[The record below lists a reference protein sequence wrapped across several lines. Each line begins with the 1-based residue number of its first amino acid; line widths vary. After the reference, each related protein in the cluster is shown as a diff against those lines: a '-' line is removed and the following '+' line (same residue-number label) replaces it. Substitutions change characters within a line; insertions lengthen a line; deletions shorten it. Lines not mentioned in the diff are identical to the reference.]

1 MKEIF
6 ERVEKKYVLSYEK
19 YESLLKKLD
28 GHIERDKYF
37 NSSIRSI
44 YYDNDAYQMI
54 NRSMESPDY
63 KEKIRVRA
71 YEDNAKTVYIEC
83 VVIIMINGNMGDGI
97 AVAGSF
103 ALIRF
108 RSARGSAKDL
118 TAIFM
123 AMAIGIICGTG
134 YIGIAVLF
142 TLIVCV
148 IGMLLSLVRFGECD
162 GKMRYLKITV
172 PENMNYDEAFE
183 EVLNKYC
190 SNYELE
196 KVKTLSLGSLFR
208 VEYSIVMRDVSKLRE
223 MINELRIRNNNLEI
237 VCGKEAIS
245 KEEL

>member
-1 MKEIF
+1 M
-6 ERVEKKYVLSYEK
+6 
-19 YESLLKKLD
+19 SL
-28 GHIERDKYF
+28 F
-37 NSSIRSI
+37 SSIFTSTFTVGQFLIALCASMVLGFVVSI
-44 YYDNDAYQMI
+44 YYMFHNTYSKSFVPSLILIPA
-54 NRSMESPDY
+54 
-63 KEKIRVRA
+63 
-71 YEDNAKTVYIEC
+71 IEC
-83 VVIIMINGNMGDGI
+83 VVIIMINGNMGAGI

-118 TAIFM
+118 TAISM

>member
-1 MKEIF
+1 M
-6 ERVEKKYVLSYEK
+6 
-19 YESLLKKLD
+19 SL
-28 GHIERDKYF
+28 F
-37 NSSIRSI
+37 SSIFTSTFTLGQFLIAVLASMVLGFVVSI
-44 YYDNDAYQMI
+44 YYMFRNTYSKSFVPSLILIPA
-54 NRSMESPDY
+54 
-63 KEKIRVRA
+63 
-71 YEDNAKTVYIEC
+71 IEC
-83 VVIIMINGNMGDGI
+83 VVIIMINGNMGAGI

-148 IGMLLSLVRFGECD
+148 VGMFLSFVKYGECD
-162 GKMRYLKITV
+162 VKLRYLKITV
-172 PENMNYDEAFE
+172 PENLNYDEAFE
-183 EVLNKYC
+183 EVLDNYC
-190 SNYELE
+190 SSYEIE

-208 VEYSIVMRDVSKLRE
+208 VDYSIVMKDTSKIKA
-223 MINELRIRNNNLEI
+223 MIDDLRIRNNNLEI
-237 VCGKEAIS
+237 VCGKEAVS

>member
-1 MKEIF
+1 M
-6 ERVEKKYVLSYEK
+6 
-19 YESLLKKLD
+19 SL
-28 GHIERDKYF
+28 F
-37 NSSIRSI
+37 SSIFTSTFTLGQFLIAVLASMVLGFVVSI
-44 YYDNDAYQMI
+44 YYMFRNTYSKSFVPSLILIPA
-54 NRSMESPDY
+54 
-63 KEKIRVRA
+63 
-71 YEDNAKTVYIEC
+71 IEC
-83 VVIIMINGNMGDGI
+83 VVIIMINGNMGAGI

-142 TLIVCV
+142 TLIVCAV
-148 IGMLLSLVRFGECD
+148 GMFLSFVKYGEFD

-172 PENMNYDEAFE
+172 PENLNYDEAFE
-183 EVLNKYC
+183 KVLDNYC
-190 SNYELE
+190 SSYEIE

-208 VEYSIVMRDVSKLRE
+208 VDYSIVMKDTSKIKA
-223 MINELRIRNNNLEI
+223 MIDDLRIRNNNLEI
-237 VCGKEAIS
+237 VCGKEAVS

>member
-1 MKEIF
+1 M
-6 ERVEKKYVLSYEK
+6 
-19 YESLLKKLD
+19 SL
-28 GHIERDKYF
+28 F
-37 NSSIRSI
+37 SSIFTSTFTLGQFLIAVLASMVLGFVVSI
-44 YYDNDAYQMI
+44 YYMFRNTYSKSFVPSLILIPA
-54 NRSMESPDY
+54 
-63 KEKIRVRA
+63 
-71 YEDNAKTVYIEC
+71 IEC
-83 VVIIMINGNMGDGI
+83 VVIVMINGNMGAGI

-142 TLIVCV
+142 TLIVCAV
-148 IGMLLSLVRFGECD
+148 GMFLSFAKYGECD

-172 PENMNYDEAFE
+172 PENLNYDEAFE
-183 EVLNKYC
+183 EVLDNYC
-190 SNYELE
+190 SSYEIE

-208 VEYSIVMRDVSKLRE
+208 VDYSIVMKDTSKIKA
-223 MINELRIRNNNLEI
+223 MIDDLRIRNNNLEI
-237 VCGKEAIS
+237 VCGKEAVS

>member
-1 MKEIF
+1 M
-6 ERVEKKYVLSYEK
+6 
-19 YESLLKKLD
+19 SL
-28 GHIERDKYF
+28 F
-37 NSSIRSI
+37 SSIFTSTFTLGQFMIAVLASMVLGFVVSI
-44 YYDNDAYQMI
+44 YYMFRNTYSKSFVPSLILIPA
-54 NRSMESPDY
+54 
-63 KEKIRVRA
+63 
-71 YEDNAKTVYIEC
+71 IEC
-83 VVIIMINGNMGDGI
+83 VVIIMINGNMGAGI

-148 IGMLLSLVRFGECD
+148 VGMFLSFVKYGECD
-162 GKMRYLKITV
+162 GQMRYLKITV
-172 PENMNYDEAFE
+172 PENLNYDEAFE
-183 EVLNKYC
+183 EVLDNYC
-190 SNYELE
+190 SSYEIE

-208 VEYSIVMRDVSKLRE
+208 VDYSIVMKDTSKIKA
-223 MINELRIRNNNLEI
+223 MIDDLRIRNNNLEI
-237 VCGKEAIS
+237 VCGKEAVS

>member
-1 MKEIF
+1 M
-6 ERVEKKYVLSYEK
+6 
-19 YESLLKKLD
+19 SL
-28 GHIERDKYF
+28 F
-37 NSSIRSI
+37 SSIFTSTFTLGQFLIAVLASMVLGFVVSI
-44 YYDNDAYQMI
+44 YYMFRNTYSKSFVPSLILIPA
-54 NRSMESPDY
+54 
-63 KEKIRVRA
+63 
-71 YEDNAKTVYIEC
+71 IEC
-83 VVIIMINGNMGDGI
+83 VVIIMINGNMGAGI

-148 IGMLLSLVRFGECD
+148 VGMFLSFVKYGECD
-162 GKMRYLKITV
+162 VKLRYLKITV
-172 PENMNYDEAFE
+172 PENLNYDEVFE
-183 EVLNKYC
+183 EVLNNYC
-190 SNYELE
+190 SDYEIE

-208 VEYSIVMRDVSKLRE
+208 VDYSIVMKDTSKIKA
-223 MINELRIRNNNLEI
+223 MIDDLRIRNNNLEI
-237 VCGKEAIS
+237 VCGKEAVS

>member
-1 MKEIF
+1 M
-6 ERVEKKYVLSYEK
+6 
-19 YESLLKKLD
+19 SL
-28 GHIERDKYF
+28 F
-37 NSSIRSI
+37 SSIFTSTFTVGQFLIALCASMVLGFVVSI
-44 YYDNDAYQMI
+44 YYMFHNTYSKSFVPSLILIPA
-54 NRSMESPDY
+54 
-63 KEKIRVRA
+63 
-71 YEDNAKTVYIEC
+71 IEC
-83 VVIIMINGNMGDGI
+83 VVIIMINGNMGAGI

-172 PENMNYDEAFE
+172 PENLNYDEAFE

>member
-1 MKEIF
+1 M
-6 ERVEKKYVLSYEK
+6 
-19 YESLLKKLD
+19 SL
-28 GHIERDKYF
+28 F
-37 NSSIRSI
+37 SSIFTSSFTLGQFLIAVLASMVLGFVVSI
-44 YYDNDAYQMI
+44 YYMFRNTYSKSFVPSLILIPA
-54 NRSMESPDY
+54 
-63 KEKIRVRA
+63 
-71 YEDNAKTVYIEC
+71 IEC
-83 VVIIMINGNMGDGI
+83 VVIIMINGNMGAGI

-148 IGMLLSLVRFGECD
+148 VGMFLIFVKYGECD

-172 PENMNYDEAFE
+172 PENLNYDEAFE
-183 EVLNKYC
+183 EVLDNYC
-190 SNYELE
+190 SSYEIE

-208 VEYSIVMRDVSKLRE
+208 VDYSIVMKDTSKIKA
-223 MINELRIRNNNLEI
+223 MIDDLRIRNNNLEI
-237 VCGKEAIS
+237 VCGKEAVS

>member
-1 MKEIF
+1 M
-6 ERVEKKYVLSYEK
+6 
-19 YESLLKKLD
+19 SL
-28 GHIERDKYF
+28 F
-37 NSSIRSI
+37 SSIFTSTFTLGQFLIAVLASMMLGFVVSI
-44 YYDNDAYQMI
+44 YYMFRNTYSKSFVPSLILIPA
-54 NRSMESPDY
+54 
-63 KEKIRVRA
+63 
-71 YEDNAKTVYIEC
+71 IEC
-83 VVIIMINGNMGDGI
+83 VVIIMINGNMGAGI

-142 TLIVCV
+142 TLIVCAV
-148 IGMLLSLVRFGECD
+148 GMFLSFAKYGECD

-172 PENMNYDEAFE
+172 PENLNYDEAFE
-183 EVLNKYC
+183 EVLDNYC
-190 SNYELE
+190 SSYEIE

-208 VEYSIVMRDVSKLRE
+208 VDYSIVMKDTSKIKA
-223 MINELRIRNNNLEI
+223 MIDDLRIRNNNLEI
-237 VCGKEAIS
+237 VCGKEAVS

>member
-1 MKEIF
+1 M
-6 ERVEKKYVLSYEK
+6 
-19 YESLLKKLD
+19 SL
-28 GHIERDKYF
+28 F
-37 NSSIRSI
+37 SSIFTSTFTLGQFLIAVLASMVLGFVVSI
-44 YYDNDAYQMI
+44 YYMFRNTYSKSFVPSLILIPA
-54 NRSMESPDY
+54 
-63 KEKIRVRA
+63 
-71 YEDNAKTVYIEC
+71 IEC
-83 VVIIMINGNMGDGI
+83 VVIIMINGNMGAGI

-148 IGMLLSLVRFGECD
+148 VGMFLSFAKYGECD

-172 PENMNYDEAFE
+172 PENLNYDEAFE
-183 EVLNKYC
+183 EVLDNYC
-190 SNYELE
+190 SSYEIE

-208 VEYSIVMRDVSKLRE
+208 IDYSIVMKDTSKIKA
-223 MINELRIRNNNLEI
+223 MIDDLRIRNNNLEI
-237 VCGKEAIS
+237 VCGKEAVS

>member
-1 MKEIF
+1 M
-6 ERVEKKYVLSYEK
+6 
-19 YESLLKKLD
+19 SL
-28 GHIERDKYF
+28 F
-37 NSSIRSI
+37 SSIFTSTFTLGQFLIAVLASMVLGFVVSI
-44 YYDNDAYQMI
+44 YYMFRNTYSKSFVPSLILIPA
-54 NRSMESPDY
+54 
-63 KEKIRVRA
+63 
-71 YEDNAKTVYIEC
+71 IEC
-83 VVIIMINGNMGDGI
+83 VVIIMINGNMGAGI

-148 IGMLLSLVRFGECD
+148 VGMFLSFVKYGEFD

-172 PENMNYDEAFE
+172 PENLNYDEAFE
-183 EVLNKYC
+183 EVLDNYC
-190 SNYELE
+190 SSYEIE

-208 VEYSIVMRDVSKLRE
+208 VDYSIVMKDTSKIKA
-223 MINELRIRNNNLEI
+223 MIDDLRIRNNNLEI
-237 VCGKEAIS
+237 VCGKEAVS

>member
-1 MKEIF
+1 M
-6 ERVEKKYVLSYEK
+6 
-19 YESLLKKLD
+19 SL
-28 GHIERDKYF
+28 F
-37 NSSIRSI
+37 SSIFTSTFTLGQFLIAVLASMVLGFVVSI
-44 YYDNDAYQMI
+44 YYMFRNTYSKSFVPSLILIPA
-54 NRSMESPDY
+54 
-63 KEKIRVRA
+63 
-71 YEDNAKTVYIEC
+71 IEC
-83 VVIIMINGNMGDGI
+83 VVIIMINGNMGAGI

-142 TLIVCV
+142 TLIVCAV
-148 IGMLLSLVRFGECD
+148 GMFLSFAKYGECD

-172 PENMNYDEAFE
+172 PENLNYDETFE
-183 EVLNKYC
+183 EVLNNYC
-190 SNYELE
+190 SSYEIE

-208 VEYSIVMRDVSKLRE
+208 VDYSIVMKDTSKIKA
-223 MINELRIRNNNLEI
+223 MIDDLRIRNNNLEI
-237 VCGKEAIS
+237 VCGKEAVS

>member
-1 MKEIF
+1 M
-6 ERVEKKYVLSYEK
+6 
-19 YESLLKKLD
+19 SL
-28 GHIERDKYF
+28 F
-37 NSSIRSI
+37 SSIFTSTFTLGQFLIAVLASMVLGFVVSI
-44 YYDNDAYQMI
+44 YYMFRNTYSKSFVPSLILIPA
-54 NRSMESPDY
+54 
-63 KEKIRVRA
+63 
-71 YEDNAKTVYIEC
+71 IEC
-83 VVIIMINGNMGDGI
+83 VVIIMINGNMGAGI

-148 IGMLLSLVRFGECD
+148 VGMFLSFVKYGEGD

-172 PENMNYDEAFE
+172 PENLNYDEAFE
-183 EVLNKYC
+183 EVLDNYC
-190 SNYELE
+190 SSYEIE

-208 VEYSIVMRDVSKLRE
+208 VDYSIVMKDTSKIKA
-223 MINELRIRNNNLEI
+223 MIDDLRIRNNNLEI
-237 VCGKEAIS
+237 VCGKEAVS

>member
-1 MKEIF
+1 M
-6 ERVEKKYVLSYEK
+6 
-19 YESLLKKLD
+19 SL
-28 GHIERDKYF
+28 F
-37 NSSIRSI
+37 SSIFTSTFTLGQFLIAVLASMVLGFVVSI
-44 YYDNDAYQMI
+44 YYMFRNTYSKSFVPSLILIPA
-54 NRSMESPDY
+54 
-63 KEKIRVRA
+63 
-71 YEDNAKTVYIEC
+71 IEC
-83 VVIIMINGNMGDGI
+83 VVIIMINGNMGAGI

-134 YIGIAVLF
+134 YIGIAVMF

-148 IGMLLSLVRFGECD
+148 VGMFLSFVKYGECD

-172 PENMNYDEAFE
+172 PENLNYDEAFE
-183 EVLNKYC
+183 EVLDNYC
-190 SNYELE
+190 SSYEIE

-208 VEYSIVMRDVSKLRE
+208 VDYSIVMKDTSKIKA
-223 MINELRIRNNNLEI
+223 MIDDLRIRNNNLEI
-237 VCGKEAIS
+237 VCGKEAVS

>member
-1 MKEIF
+1 M
-6 ERVEKKYVLSYEK
+6 
-19 YESLLKKLD
+19 SL
-28 GHIERDKYF
+28 F
-37 NSSIRSI
+37 SSIFTSTFTLGQFLIAVLASMVLGFVVSI
-44 YYDNDAYQMI
+44 YYMFRNTYSKSFVPLLILIPA
-54 NRSMESPDY
+54 
-63 KEKIRVRA
+63 
-71 YEDNAKTVYIEC
+71 IEC
-83 VVIIMINGNMGDGI
+83 VVIIMINGNMGAGI

-142 TLIVCV
+142 TLIVCAV
-148 IGMLLSLVRFGECD
+148 GMFLSFVKYGECD

-172 PENMNYDEAFE
+172 PENLNYDETFE
-183 EVLNKYC
+183 EVLDNYC
-190 SNYELE
+190 SSYEIE

-208 VEYSIVMRDVSKLRE
+208 VDYSIVMKDTSKIKA
-223 MINELRIRNNNLEI
+223 MIDDLRIRNNNLEI
-237 VCGKEAIS
+237 VCGKEAVS

>member
-1 MKEIF
+1 M
-6 ERVEKKYVLSYEK
+6 
-19 YESLLKKLD
+19 SL
-28 GHIERDKYF
+28 F
-37 NSSIRSI
+37 SSIFTSTFTVGQFLIALCASMVLGFVVSI
-44 YYDNDAYQMI
+44 YYMFHNTYSKSFVPSLILIPA
-54 NRSMESPDY
+54 
-63 KEKIRVRA
+63 
-71 YEDNAKTVYIEC
+71 IEC

>member
-1 MKEIF
+1 M
-6 ERVEKKYVLSYEK
+6 
-19 YESLLKKLD
+19 SL
-28 GHIERDKYF
+28 F
-37 NSSIRSI
+37 SSIFTSTFTLGQFLIAVLASLVLGFVVSI
-44 YYDNDAYQMI
+44 YYMFRNTYSKSFVPSLMLIPA
-54 NRSMESPDY
+54 
-63 KEKIRVRA
+63 
-71 YEDNAKTVYIEC
+71 IEC
-83 VVIIMINGNMGDGI
+83 VVIIMINGNMGAGI

-142 TLIVCV
+142 TLIVCAV
-148 IGMLLSLVRFGECD
+148 GMFLSFAKYGECD

-172 PENMNYDEAFE
+172 PENLNYDEAFE
-183 EVLNKYC
+183 EVLDNYC
-190 SNYELE
+190 SSYEIE

-208 VEYSIVMRDVSKLRE
+208 VDYSIVMKDTSKIKA
-223 MINELRIRNNNLEI
+223 MVDDLRIRNNNLEI
-237 VCGKEAIS
+237 VCGKEAVS

>member
-1 MKEIF
+1 M
-6 ERVEKKYVLSYEK
+6 
-19 YESLLKKLD
+19 SL
-28 GHIERDKYF
+28 F
-37 NSSIRSI
+37 SSIFTSTFTLGQFLIAVLASMVLGFVVSI
-44 YYDNDAYQMI
+44 YYMFRNTYSKSFVPSLILIPA
-54 NRSMESPDY
+54 
-63 KEKIRVRA
+63 
-71 YEDNAKTVYIEC
+71 IEC
-83 VVIIMINGNMGDGI
+83 VVIIMINGNMGAGI

-142 TLIVCV
+142 TLIVCAV
-148 IGMLLSLVRFGECD
+148 GMFLSFAKYGECD

-172 PENMNYDEAFE
+172 PENLNYDEAFE
-183 EVLNKYC
+183 EVLDNYC
-190 SNYELE
+190 SSYEIE

-208 VEYSIVMRDVSKLRE
+208 VDYSIIMKDTSKIKA
-223 MINELRIRNNNLEI
+223 MIDDLRIRNNNLEI
-237 VCGKEAIS
+237 VCGKEAVS

>member
-1 MKEIF
+1 M
-6 ERVEKKYVLSYEK
+6 
-19 YESLLKKLD
+19 SL
-28 GHIERDKYF
+28 F
-37 NSSIRSI
+37 SSIFTSTFTLGQFLIAVLASMVLGFVVSI
-44 YYDNDAYQMI
+44 YYMFRNTYSKSFVPSLILIPA
-54 NRSMESPDY
+54 
-63 KEKIRVRA
+63 
-71 YEDNAKTVYIEC
+71 IEC
-83 VVIIMINGNMGDGI
+83 VVIIMINGNMGAGI

-142 TLIVCV
+142 TLIVCAV
-148 IGMLLSLVRFGECD
+148 GMSLSFVKYGECD

-172 PENMNYDEAFE
+172 PENLNYDEAFE
-183 EVLNKYC
+183 EVLDNYC
-190 SNYELE
+190 SSYEIE

-208 VEYSIVMRDVSKLRE
+208 VDYSIVMKDTSKIKA
-223 MINELRIRNNNLEI
+223 MIDDLRIRNNNLEI
-237 VCGKEAIS
+237 VCGKKAVS

>member
-1 MKEIF
+1 M
-6 ERVEKKYVLSYEK
+6 
-19 YESLLKKLD
+19 SL
-28 GHIERDKYF
+28 F
-37 NSSIRSI
+37 SSIFTSTFTLGQFLIAVLASMVLGFVVSI
-44 YYDNDAYQMI
+44 YYMFRNTYSKSFVPSLILIPA
-54 NRSMESPDY
+54 
-63 KEKIRVRA
+63 
-71 YEDNAKTVYIEC
+71 IEC
-83 VVIIMINGNMGDGI
+83 VVIIMINGNMGAGI

-142 TLIVCV
+142 TLIVCAV
-148 IGMLLSLVRFGECD
+148 GMFLSFAKYGECD

-172 PENMNYDEAFE
+172 PENLNYDEAFE
-183 EVLNKYC
+183 EVLDNYC
-190 SNYELE
+190 SSYEIE

-208 VEYSIVMRDVSKLRE
+208 VDYSIVMKDTSKIKA
-223 MINELRIRNNNLEI
+223 MIDDLRIRNNNLEI
-237 VCGKEAIS
+237 VCGKEAVS

>member
-1 MKEIF
+1 M
-6 ERVEKKYVLSYEK
+6 
-19 YESLLKKLD
+19 SL
-28 GHIERDKYF
+28 F
-37 NSSIRSI
+37 SSIFTSTFTLGQFLIAVLASMVLGFVVSI
-44 YYDNDAYQMI
+44 YYMFRNTYSKSFVPSLILIPA
-54 NRSMESPDY
+54 
-63 KEKIRVRA
+63 
-71 YEDNAKTVYIEC
+71 IEC
-83 VVIIMINGNMGDGI
+83 VVIIMINGNMGAGI

-142 TLIVCV
+142 TLIVCAV
-148 IGMLLSLVRFGECD
+148 GMFLSFAKYGECD

-172 PENMNYDEAFE
+172 PENLNYDEAFE
-183 EVLNKYC
+183 EVLDNYC
-190 SNYELE
+190 SSYEIE

-208 VEYSIVMRDVSKLRE
+208 VDYSIVMKDTSKIKA
-223 MINELRIRNNNLEI
+223 MVDDLRIRNNNLEI
-237 VCGKEAIS
+237 VCGKEAVS

>member
-1 MKEIF
+1 M
-6 ERVEKKYVLSYEK
+6 
-19 YESLLKKLD
+19 SL
-28 GHIERDKYF
+28 F
-37 NSSIRSI
+37 SSIFTSTFTLGQFLIAVLASMVLGFVVSI
-44 YYDNDAYQMI
+44 YYMFRNTYSKSFVPSLILIPA
-54 NRSMESPDY
+54 
-63 KEKIRVRA
+63 
-71 YEDNAKTVYIEC
+71 IEC
-83 VVIIMINGNMGDGI
+83 VVIIMINGNMGAGI

-142 TLIVCV
+142 TLIVCAV
-148 IGMLLSLVRFGECD
+148 GMFLSFAKYGECD

-172 PENMNYDEAFE
+172 PENLNYDEAFE
-183 EVLNKYC
+183 EVLDNYC
-190 SNYELE
+190 SSYEIE

-208 VEYSIVMRDVSKLRE
+208 VDYSIVMKDTSKIKE
-223 MINELRIRNNNLEI
+223 MIDDLRIRNNNLEI
-237 VCGKEAIS
+237 VCGKEAVS

>member
-1 MKEIF
+1 M
-6 ERVEKKYVLSYEK
+6 
-19 YESLLKKLD
+19 SL
-28 GHIERDKYF
+28 F
-37 NSSIRSI
+37 SSIFTSTFTLGQFLIAVLASMVLGFVVSI
-44 YYDNDAYQMI
+44 YYMFRNTYSKSFVPSLILIPA
-54 NRSMESPDY
+54 
-63 KEKIRVRA
+63 
-71 YEDNAKTVYIEC
+71 IEC
-83 VVIIMINGNMGDGI
+83 VVIIMINGNMGTGI

-148 IGMLLSLVRFGECD
+148 VGMFLSFVKYGECD
-162 GKMRYLKITV
+162 VKLRYLKITV
-172 PENMNYDEAFE
+172 PENLNYDEVFE
-183 EVLNKYC
+183 EVLNNYC
-190 SNYELE
+190 SDYEIE

-208 VEYSIVMRDVSKLRE
+208 VDYSIVMKDTSKIKA
-223 MINELRIRNNNLEI
+223 MIDDLRIRNNNLEI
-237 VCGKEAIS
+237 VCGKEAVS

>member
-1 MKEIF
+1 M
-6 ERVEKKYVLSYEK
+6 
-19 YESLLKKLD
+19 SL
-28 GHIERDKYF
+28 F
-37 NSSIRSI
+37 SSIFTSSFTLGQFLIAVLASMVLGFVVSI
-44 YYDNDAYQMI
+44 YYMFRNTYSKSFVPSLILIPA
-54 NRSMESPDY
+54 
-63 KEKIRVRA
+63 
-71 YEDNAKTVYIEC
+71 IEC
-83 VVIIMINGNMGDGI
+83 VVIIMINGNMGAGI

-148 IGMLLSLVRFGECD
+148 VGMFLSFVKYGECD
-162 GKMRYLKITV
+162 VKLRYLKITV
-172 PENMNYDEAFE
+172 PENLNYDEVFE
-183 EVLNKYC
+183 EVLNNYC
-190 SNYELE
+190 SDYEIE

-208 VEYSIVMRDVSKLRE
+208 VDYSIVMKDTSKIKA
-223 MINELRIRNNNLEI
+223 MIDDLRIRNNNLEI
-237 VCGKEAIS
+237 VCGKEAVS

>member
-1 MKEIF
+1 M
-6 ERVEKKYVLSYEK
+6 
-19 YESLLKKLD
+19 SL
-28 GHIERDKYF
+28 F
-37 NSSIRSI
+37 SSIFTSTFTLGQFLIAVLASMVLGFVVSI
-44 YYDNDAYQMI
+44 YYMFRNTYSKSFVPSLILIPA
-54 NRSMESPDY
+54 
-63 KEKIRVRA
+63 
-71 YEDNAKTVYIEC
+71 IEC
-83 VVIIMINGNMGDGI
+83 VVIVMINGNMGAGI

-142 TLIVCV
+142 TLIVCAV
-148 IGMLLSLVRFGECD
+148 GMFLSFVKYGEFD

-172 PENMNYDEAFE
+172 PENLNYDEAFE
-183 EVLNKYC
+183 EVLDNYC
-190 SNYELE
+190 SSYEIE

-208 VEYSIVMRDVSKLRE
+208 VDYSIVMKDTSKIKA
-223 MINELRIRNNNLEI
+223 MIDDLRIRNNNLEI
-237 VCGKEAIS
+237 VCGKEAVS